1 MSSARFV
8 DIGVNLTDGMFQG
21 RYHGSE
27 TPYHSPDLDEVL
39 SRAWSAGVE
48 ASALMQRRVL
58 TPAFFS
64 SRATTSGR
72 RLRRRSATN
81 EPSTNPPPRRSGW
94 S

>member
-64 SRATTSGR
+64 SRATTSG
-72 RLRRRSATN
+72 
-81 EPSTNPPPRRSGW
+81 
-94 S
+94 